1 MKENYTMQ
9 ELNLTPAEMKLLF
22 LVLVI
27 LLVKSLKRKSYL
39 RLDLEPK
46 NDDEKKTAP
55 EPYQTRYGAYIQ
67 SQGRYYN

>member
-1 MKENYTMQ
+1 MIQ

-27 LLVKSLKRKSYL
+27 LLVKLWRHKSYFK
-39 RLDLEPK
+39 LDIEPK
-46 NDDEKKTAP
+46 EPTHAQPVAKTP
-55 EPYQTRYGAYIQ
+55 ELHNANYGAYIQ

>member
-1 MKENYTMQ
+1 MIQ

-27 LLVKSLKRKSYL
+27 LLVKLWRHKSYFK
-39 RLDLEPK
+39 LDIEPK
-46 NDDEKKTAP
+46 EPTHTQPVAKTP
-55 EPYQTRYGAYIQ
+55 ELRNANYGAYIQ